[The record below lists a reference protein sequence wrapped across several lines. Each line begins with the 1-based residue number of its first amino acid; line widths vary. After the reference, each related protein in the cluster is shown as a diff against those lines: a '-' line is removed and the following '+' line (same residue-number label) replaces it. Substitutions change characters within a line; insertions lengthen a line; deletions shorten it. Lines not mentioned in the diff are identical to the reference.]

1 MLVEL
6 VAEGNATEAESE
18 FRFEDLS
25 RTVIHSESST
35 FVGN

>member
-6 VAEGNATEAESE
+6 VPEGNATEAESE

-25 RTVIHSESST
+25 RAVIHRKSST